1 VPIDPITPDV
11 RQVCSKRAFDG
22 QVKKWRR
29 MLHAYDPPAAPAPQN
44 PPPPA
49 KRRADAGAEGGKL
62 RADAGAEGGKRPR
75 LGPQPADAAARA
87 GKAATAAA
95 GRRPTPRR
103 LRLRRMRWTRLQRCS
118 APSMTPGMRRMWACR

>member
-29 MLHAYDPPAAPAPQN
+29 MLHAYDPPAASAPQN

-49 KRRADAGAEGGKL
+49 KRRADAGAEGGKP

-75 LGPQPADAAARA
+75 LGPQPADAAAPA

-95 GRRPTPRR
+95 GAAADAAPAAPTEDAVDAPAEV
-103 LRLRRMRWTRLQRCS
+103 QRS
-118 APSMTPGMRRMWACR
+118 IYDAWDEEDVGL